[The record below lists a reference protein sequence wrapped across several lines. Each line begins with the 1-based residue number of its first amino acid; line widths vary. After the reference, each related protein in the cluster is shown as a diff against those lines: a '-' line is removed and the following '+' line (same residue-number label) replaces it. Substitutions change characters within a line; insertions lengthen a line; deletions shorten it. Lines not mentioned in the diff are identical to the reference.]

1 MALLFLVANA
11 MPHTEVMVAIWL
23 VLRIVMSGRQW
34 ETEPGLFKNFHK
46 DGYVIAPAT
55 RLLKDVVSTKR
66 FKLVRVLGGEG

>member
-1 MALLFLVANA
+1 MAFLFVVANA
-11 MPHTEVMVAIWL
+11 MPHTEVMGAICF
-23 VLRIVMSGRQW
+23 VLACYEWPPVGYG
-34 ETEPGLFKNFHK
+34 TELFKNFHK